1 MVVDALALVLGG
13 RAQPQVVRTGE
24 REAEVAALF
33 EVESGSRVAAKLEA
47 AGVPCDG
54 ELVVRRVVQ
63 AEGRSRAF
71 LNGKIST
78 AAQLAEL
85 APDLCD
91 IASQHESVSLTDPA
105 THLEYLDAFGKL
117 DALRDALGEK
127 VAELANVVREIA
139 RVREAERDRAER
151 EDFLAFQLKEIEEL
165 DPSPGEETELESERA
180 RLRHAEKLQVAT
192 QGAADRLYEGEGAVC
207 DQLARV
213 SSDLD
218 AAAAIDQT
226 LAPIARSVES
236 ARSELADAAR
246 ALARYAENIESSPAR
261 LAEVDDRWFRLQKL
275 LRKHGP
281 STHELLAHRDDV
293 KKQLDQL
300 AGASQLLEDLEAKR
314 DACLAAVSAEART
327 LSRKRR
333 DAAAN
338 LADAIGRELA
348 RARHGARARRSSTS
362 RAVPAPQAGDLPN
375 VDGAR
380 LTASGIDRV
389 EFLIAPNKGED
400 PRPLRKIASGGELSR
415 ALLALKRVL
424 AEKGPA
430 GLYVFD
436 EVDAG
441 VSGAIA
447 EVIGR
452 AIADVARHRQ
462 VLCITHLPQIAALCD
477 HHFVIDKT
485 EKKGRTTSTV
495 KALSDQER
503 VDEIAR
509 MIGGVKVGEAA
520 RRAAA
525 RAAQREE
532 VSGRRPRPGHA
543 LRIEQAETLRRGISR
558 RSLGSSHA
566 HRVACLAPEN
576 SASTQRSGLRLF
588 NPCPVAVA
596 HQLFCAP
603 AATQAWTAA
612 PAAGFGGVVVERHA
626 AAEPH
631 ERRLA
636 DDADRRL
643 RAVRRRHEARLH
655 QSR

>member
-1 MVVDALALVLGG
+1 MLHTLTIDNVVLIEHQVLELGAGFNVLTGETGAGKSMVVDALALVLGG
-13 RAQPQVVRTGE
+13 RARPEVVRTGE

-33 EVESGSRVAAKLEA
+33 EVEAGSRVAAKLEA

-71 LNGKIST
+71 LNGKPST
-78 AAQLAEL
+78 AAQLADL
-85 APDLCD
+85 APELCD

-117 DALRDALGEK
+117 DALRDSLGER
-127 VAELANVVREIA
+127 VAELATIVREIT

-165 DPSPGEETELESERA
+165 DPSLGEETDLESERA
-180 RLRHAEKLQVAT
+180 RLRHAEKLQIAT
-192 QGAADRLYEGEGAVC
+192 QGAADSLYEGEDTVC
-207 DQLARV
+207 DRLARV

-226 LAPIARSVES
+226 LAPLARTVDA

-246 ALARYAENIESSPAR
+246 ALSRYAGGIESNAGR
-261 LAEVDDRWFRLQKL
+261 LVEVDDRWFRLHKL

-281 STHELLAHRDDV
+281 TTHELLTHRDEL

-300 AGASQLLEDLEAKR
+300 AGAGVLLDELEKKR
-314 DACLAAVSAEART
+314 EACLHKVSADART

-333 DAAAN
+333 DAAST

-348 RARHGARARRSSTS
+348 GLGMGRARVVV
-362 RAVPAPQAGDLPN
+362 AVSPVPGTQAADLPA

-380 LTASGIDRV
+380 LTTSGIDRV

-424 AEKGPA
+424 AENGPA

-462 VLCITHLPQIAALCD
+462 VLCITHLAQIAALCD
-477 HHFVIDKT
+477 HHFVVDKV
-485 EKKGRTTSTV
+485 EAKGRTTSSV
-495 KALSDQER
+495 KRLTNPER
-503 VDEIAR
+503 IEEIAR
-509 MIGGVKVGEAA
+509 MIGGVKIGEAA
-520 RRAAA
+520 RRAAL
-525 RAAQREE
+525 E
-532 VSGRRPRPGHA
+532 
-543 LRIEQAETLRRGISR
+543 LL
-558 RSLGSSHA
+558 
-566 HRVACLAPEN
+566 
-576 SASTQRSGLRLF
+576 SAKK
-588 NPCPVAVA
+588 
-596 HQLFCAP
+596 
-603 AATQAWTAA
+603 
-612 PAAGFGGVVVERHA
+612 
-626 AAEPH
+626 
-631 ERRLA
+631 
-636 DDADRRL
+636 
-643 RAVRRRHEARLH
+643 
-655 QSR
+655 

>member
-1 MVVDALALVLGG
+1 MLHSLTIDNVVLIEHQVLELGPGFNVLTGETGAGKSMVVDALALVLGG
-13 RAQPQVVRTGE
+13 RAQPQVVRNGE

-54 ELVVRRVVQ
+54 ELIVRRVVQ

-117 DALRDALGEK
+117 DGLRDALGEK
-127 VAELANVVREIA
+127 VASLGDVVREIT

-165 DPSPGEETELESERA
+165 DPSPGEESDLESERA
-180 RLRHAEKLQVAT
+180 RLRHAEKLQAAT

-226 LAPIARSVES
+226 LAPIARTVES

-281 STHELLAHRDDV
+281 TTHELLVHRDEV

-300 AGASQLLEDLEAKR
+300 AGASQLLVDLEQKR
-314 DACLAAVSAEART
+314 EAALTAVSAEART

-333 DAAAN
+333 DAAAH

-348 RARHGARARRSSTS
+348 GLGMGRARVVVDVS
-362 RAVPAPQAGDLPN
+362 AVPNHQSGDLPA

-380 LTASGIDRV
+380 LTSSGIDRV

-485 EKKGRTTSTV
+485 ERKGRTTSTV
-495 KALSDQER
+495 KRLDDKER

-520 RRAAA
+520 RRAAV
-525 RAAQREE
+525 E
-532 VSGRRPRPGHA
+532 
-543 LRIEQAETLRRGISR
+543 LL
-558 RSLGSSHA
+558 
-566 HRVACLAPEN
+566 
-576 SASTQRSGLRLF
+576 SAKK
-588 NPCPVAVA
+588 
-596 HQLFCAP
+596 
-603 AATQAWTAA
+603 
-612 PAAGFGGVVVERHA
+612 
-626 AAEPH
+626 
-631 ERRLA
+631 
-636 DDADRRL
+636 
-643 RAVRRRHEARLH
+643 
-655 QSR
+655 

>member
-1 MVVDALALVLGG
+1 MLHSLTIDNVVLIEHQVLELGTGFNVLTGETGAGKSMVVDALALVLGG
-13 RAQPQVVRTGE
+13 RARPDSVRTGE
-24 REAEVAALF
+24 REAEVAAVF
-33 EVESGSRVAAKLEA
+33 EVEPGSRVAAKLEA

-54 ELVVRRVVQ
+54 ELVIRRVVQ

-71 LNGKIST
+71 LNGKPVA
-78 AAQLAEL
+78 AAQLADL

-117 DALRDALGEK
+117 DALRDSLGEK
-127 VAELANVVREIA
+127 VAELGTVVREIA

-151 EDFLAFQLKEIEEL
+151 EDFLAFQLREIEEL
-165 DPSPGEETELESERA
+165 DPAPGEEAELESERA

-192 QGAADRLYEGEGAVC
+192 QGAADRLYEGDDTVC
-207 DQLARV
+207 DQLARI

-218 AAAAIDQT
+218 GAAAIDQT
-226 LAPIARSVES
+226 LAPLARTVEA

-246 ALARYAENIESSPAR
+246 ALSRYAGGIESNAGR
-261 LAEVDDRWFRLQKL
+261 LTEVNDRWFRLQKL
-275 LRKHGP
+275 LRKQGP
-281 STHELLAHRDDV
+281 TTHELLAHKDDLR
-293 KKQLDQL
+293 KQLDQL
-300 AGASQLLEDLEAKR
+300 SGASALLDDLEKKR
-314 DACLAAVSAEART
+314 ESALQRVSADART

-333 DAAAN
+333 DAAGT
-338 LADAIGRELA
+338 LADAIGKELA
-348 RARHGARARRSSTS
+348 GLGMGRARVVVDVSPVPGAH
-362 RAVPAPQAGDLPN
+362 AVDLPA

-380 LTASGIDRV
+380 LTLSGIDRV

-462 VLCITHLPQIAALCD
+462 VLCITHLPQIAALSD
-477 HHFVIDKT
+477 HHFVIGKAET
-485 EKKGRTTSTV
+485 KGRTSSTV
-495 KALSDQER
+495 KRLKDGER
-503 VDEIAR
+503 IDEVAR

-520 RRAAA
+520 RRAA
-525 RAAQREE
+525 QE
-532 VSGRRPRPGHA
+532 
-543 LRIEQAETLRRGISR
+543 LM
-558 RSLGSSHA
+558 
-566 HRVACLAPEN
+566 
-576 SASTQRSGLRLF
+576 SAKK
-588 NPCPVAVA
+588 
-596 HQLFCAP
+596 
-603 AATQAWTAA
+603 
-612 PAAGFGGVVVERHA
+612 
-626 AAEPH
+626 
-631 ERRLA
+631 
-636 DDADRRL
+636 
-643 RAVRRRHEARLH
+643 
-655 QSR
+655 

>member
-1 MVVDALALVLGG
+1 MLHTLTIDNVVLIEHQVLELGVGFNVLTGETGAGKSMVVDAIALVLGG
-13 RAQPQVVRTGE
+13 RARPDVVRTGE

-33 EVESGSRVAAKLEA
+33 EVESGSRVSAKLEA

-71 LNGKIST
+71 LNGKPST
-78 AAQLAEL
+78 AAQLADL

-91 IASQHESVSLTDPA
+91 IASQHESVSLTDPG

-117 DALRDALGEK
+117 DGLRDSLGEK
-127 VAELANVVREIA
+127 VADLGAILREIT

-165 DPSPGEETELESERA
+165 DPSPGEEIDLESERA
-180 RLRHAEKLQVAT
+180 RLRHAEKLSVAT
-192 QGAADRLYEGEGAVC
+192 QGAADRLYEGEDTVC

-213 SSDLD
+213 SSDLE

-226 LAPIARSVES
+226 LAPLARTVDA

-246 ALARYAENIESSPAR
+246 ALSRYAGGIESNASR
-261 LAEVDDRWFRLQKL
+261 LVEVDDRWFRLQKL

-281 STHELLAHRDDV
+281 TTHELLAHRDEL
-293 KKQLDQL
+293 KKQLEQL
-300 AGASQLLEDLEAKR
+300 AGAGALLDDLEKRR
-314 DACLAAVSAEART
+314 DASLHAVSAEART

-333 DAAAN
+333 DAAGT

-348 RARHGARARRSSTS
+348 GLGMGRARVVVDVSP
-362 RAVPAPQAGDLPN
+362 VPGTQAADLPA

-380 LTASGIDRV
+380 LTTSGIDRV

-462 VLCITHLPQIAALCD
+462 VFCITHLAQIAALCD
-477 HHFVIDKT
+477 HHFVVGKA
-485 EKKGRTTSTV
+485 EAKGRTTSTV
-495 KALSDQER
+495 KRLTNGER
-503 VDEIAR
+503 IEEIAR

-520 RRAAA
+520 RRAAL
-525 RAAQREE
+525 ELLS
-532 VSGRRPRPGHA
+532 VKK
-543 LRIEQAETLRRGISR
+543 
-558 RSLGSSHA
+558 
-566 HRVACLAPEN
+566 
-576 SASTQRSGLRLF
+576 
-588 NPCPVAVA
+588 
-596 HQLFCAP
+596 
-603 AATQAWTAA
+603 
-612 PAAGFGGVVVERHA
+612 
-626 AAEPH
+626 
-631 ERRLA
+631 
-636 DDADRRL
+636 
-643 RAVRRRHEARLH
+643 
-655 QSR
+655 